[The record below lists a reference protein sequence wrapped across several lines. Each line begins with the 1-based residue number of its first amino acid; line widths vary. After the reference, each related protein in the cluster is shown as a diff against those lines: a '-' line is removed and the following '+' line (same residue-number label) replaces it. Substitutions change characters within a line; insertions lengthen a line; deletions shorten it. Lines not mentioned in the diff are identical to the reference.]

1 MIIDNTLNRT
11 NDNYTQSLPVTI
23 SFIRTNTWNIRLFQR
38 PVGNTTSKSVPKTS
52 LEIASFCSDFNERP
66 CLLESEFE
74 TSNLSIR
81 ASHLSLCPE
90 RAKCQND
97 VQMTHLTYDWQLEL
111 NRTNQELRSWANR
124 VLKNNNDFGRNSS
137 LANPTPL
144 YIFDQRP
151 PPWYSLQ
158 LPLKSKMVAII
169 FIKEILSSRSPK
181 LRLLCRLTIARY
193 WLLFFNH
200 KWYIPFRKHQVKVI
214 FLGMNSDSH
223 IS

>member
-23 SFIRTNTWNIRLFQR
+23 SFIRTTTIRLFQK

-90 RAKCQND
+90 RGKN
-97 VQMTHLTYDWQLEL
+97 VRMTFKWHIWNVIDSWSLT
-111 NRTNQELRSWANR
+111 API
-124 VLKNNNDFGRNSS
+124 RNSVRGRTEFWKITMTS
-137 LANPTPL
+137 GVILHLPTPPL
-144 YIFDQRP
+144 SLFLTNDRP
-151 PPWYSLQ
+151 HGTAFS
-158 LPLKSKMVAII
+158 
-169 FIKEILSSRSPK
+169 
-181 LRLLCRLTIARY
+181 C
-193 WLLFFNH
+193 H
-200 KWYIPFRKHQVKVI
+200 
-214 FLGMNSDSH
+214 
-223 IS
+223 